1 MFEGTAA
8 APVPAPVEPKAQATP
23 KSKIG
28 GQGECRRF
36 DAISNMTIA
45 VACPD

>member
-1 MFEGTAA
+1 MNIYRFR
-8 APVPAPVEPKAQATP
+8 PPFNDPA
-23 KSKIG
+23 